1 MTNLL
6 VSKFVRNYQQTSN
19 QEVRTAYGILA
30 SIVGIVC
37 NVFLFIIKIAV
48 GLLSGSIAVVADAF
62 NNLSDAFSSIIS
74 FAGVKMANRPADKE
88 HPFGHGRYE
97 YIAAFIVACL
107 IIEVGISFVR
117 SSWDRIMNPSDV
129 AFSLISVGILC
140 VSVMVKIWLG
150 LFNKKLGK
158 VIRSTILRA
167 TSLDALGDALITT
180 VTIFSM
186 LISGLFNINIDGY
199 AGMLVAIAVII
210 AGVNIA
216 KDTIRPLLGE
226 RPNQET
232 YQMLTELV
240 ESYDGILGSHD
251 LIIHSYG
258 PAHSM
263 ATIHAEVPNDM
274 DMETAHELI
283 DRIEREITK
292 KTGIFLVI
300 HTDPIEVNDE
310 IVLEYK
316 AEVFSILE
324 GIDPKIS
331 AHDFRMVDGEHQIN
345 LIFDLVVPY
354 SYDENRQKRLL
365 SEVMEAVKKHD
376 SKCECVITVENSF
389 AEGKGV

>member
-226 RPNQET
+226 RPDQET

-324 GIDPKIS
+324 EIDPKIS

-365 SEVMEAVKKHD
+365 SEVIEAVKKHD